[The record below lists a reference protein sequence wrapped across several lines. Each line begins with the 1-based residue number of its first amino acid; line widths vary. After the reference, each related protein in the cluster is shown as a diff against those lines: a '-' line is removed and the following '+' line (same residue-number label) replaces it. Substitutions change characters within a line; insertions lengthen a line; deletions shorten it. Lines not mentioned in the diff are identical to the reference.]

1 VWHLTSEAN
10 FYFLIFTFDFA
21 IMCGIA
27 GVINSGLGRGE
38 LERIL
43 TEMQQ
48 QLHHRGPDDRG
59 LFISCD
65 GKTGLVNTRLAIL
78 DLSSAGRQPMASADG
93 RYRIVL
99 NGEIYN
105 FQTLRAELEAKG
117 ETFLSHSDTEVVLK
131 MYERYGPDCVQELEG
146 MFALAIWDE
155 QEQVCFLARDPLG
168 IKPLYYYET
177 NGEIWFASE
186 LKTLLG
192 TSPVPRRLCLEA
204 ASGYL
209 LFGAVPEPL
218 TLVENVHALPAGHH
232 LVCKN
237 GRVRLTKYWDIQFG
251 DEPVAE
257 AEAIE
262 LVRDALEES
271 VGRHLVSDVPVGV
284 FLSGGIDS
292 TALVALASLHAGNE
306 VRTFCISFDDPK
318 FDEGNIAART
328 AQHFGA
334 QHSDWRLD
342 SATAKKLLA
351 NFLKCS
357 DQPSIDGF
365 NTFCV
370 SRLAHEAGL
379 KVVLSGLGGDE
390 VFGGYGSFMRVPQM
404 VRTCRWLNL
413 LWPLRSAAGGI
424 LQARYSSARIA
435 RLGCYLQGAPTTA
448 AAYWSMRGIF
458 TPHEVQAL
466 LQRYAGRDGQLP
478 PEISFHVPFQPTLE
492 DEVSYL
498 ELTRYMRNQLLRDS
512 DVMSMACSLELR
524 VAFIDRKFIEKIQRI
539 PAALRLAGGKKILL
553 DAVPEVPAWVRQ
565 RPKQG
570 FTFPFKDWV
579 TGEWHDVFERI
590 ETESPVPLK
599 SWYRRWCLFA
609 LDTFVQVN
617 GIGTVP
623 GAEGSQPIAV
633 RQSFAMK

>member
-1 VWHLTSEAN
+1 
-10 FYFLIFTFDFA
+10 
-21 IMCGIA
+21 MCGIA
-27 GVINSGLGRGE
+27 GVINSGLDRGK

-43 TEMQQ
+43 TGMQH

-78 DLSSAGRQPMASADG
+78 DLSSAGHQPMASADE

-105 FQTLRAELEAKG
+105 FQTLRAELEGKG
-117 ETFLSHSDTEVVLK
+117 ETFRSHSDTEVVLK
-131 MYERYGPDCVQELEG
+131 MYERYGPDSVRELEG

-155 QEQVCFLARDPLG
+155 QEQTCFLARDPLG

-177 NGEIWFASE
+177 NGATWFASE

-192 TSPVPRRLCLEA
+192 TSLVPRRLSLEA
-204 ASGYL
+204 VAGYL

-218 TLVENVHALPAGHH
+218 TLVENVRALPAGHH
-232 LVCKN
+232 LLWKY
-237 GRVRLTKYWDIQFG
+237 GRVRLTKYWDIQFD
-251 DEPVAE
+251 DEPIPE
-257 AEAIE
+257 ADAIE
-262 LVRDALEES
+262 LVRNALQES
-271 VGRHLVSDVPVGV
+271 VGRHLVSDVPVGI

-292 TALVALASLHAGNE
+292 TALVALASLHASNE
-306 VRTFCISFDDPK
+306 LRTFCISFDDPK
-318 FDEGNIAART
+318 FDEGSIAART

-365 NTFCV
+365 NSFCV
-370 SRLAHEAGL
+370 SRLAHDAGL

-390 VFGGYGSFMRVPQM
+390 VFGGYRSFRRVPQM
-404 VRTCRWLNL
+404 VHTSRWLNP
-413 LWPLRSAAGGI
+413 LWPLRAVAGEI
-424 LQARYSSARIA
+424 LQTRYSSPRIG
-435 RLGCYLQGAPTTA
+435 RLGCFLQEAPTTC
-448 AAYWSMRGIF
+448 AAYWCMRGIF
-458 TPHEVQAL
+458 TPYEVRAL
-466 LQRYAGRDGQLP
+466 LGRYGGGDGQLAP
-478 PEISFHVPFQPTLE
+478 QIAFHVPSQPTLE

-512 DVMSMACSLELR
+512 DVMSMAWSLELR
-524 VAFIDRKFIEKIQRI
+524 VPFVDRKFVETMQRI
-539 PAALRLAGGKKILL
+539 PAAVRLARGKKILL
-553 DAVPEVPAWVRQ
+553 DAVPEIPAWVRE

-570 FTFPFKDWV
+570 FTFPFKDWI
-579 TGEWHDVFERI
+579 TDEWHDVFERV

-599 SWYRRWCLFA
+599 SWYRRWCLLA
-609 LDTFVQVN
+609 LDTFIQGN
-617 GIGTVP
+617 RIDTVH
-623 GAEGSQPIAV
+623 GAEDRPATRAMQT
-633 RQSFAMK
+633 FAIK

>member
-1 VWHLTSEAN
+1 
-10 FYFLIFTFDFA
+10 
-21 IMCGIA
+21 MCGI
-27 GVINSGLGRGE
+27 GGIINSGLGRDAVE
-38 LERIL
+38 QKLL
-43 TEMQQ
+43 AMQRC
-48 QLHHRGPDDRG
+48 LHHRGPDDRG

-78 DLSSAGRQPMASADG
+78 DLSSAGHQPMVSADE

-105 FQTLRAELEAKG
+105 FQALRGELEAKG
-117 ETFLSHSDTEVVLK
+117 ETFLSHSDTEVVLR
-131 MYERYGPDCVQELEG
+131 MYQRYGPDCVREFEG

-155 QEQVCFLARDPLG
+155 RERVCFLARDPLG

-177 NGEIWFASE
+177 NGAIWFASE

-192 TSPVPRRLCLEA
+192 TSLVPRRLSSEA
-204 ASGYL
+204 VSGYL

-218 TLVENVHALPAGHH
+218 TLVENVYALPAGHH
-232 LVCKN
+232 LLCKD
-237 GRVRLTKYWDIQFG
+237 GRARLTKYWDIQFG
-251 DEPVAE
+251 DEPIPE
-257 AEAIE
+257 AEAVE
-262 LVRDALEES
+262 LVRDALDES
-271 VGRHLVSDVPVGV
+271 IRRHLVSDVPVGI

-292 TALVALASLHAGNE
+292 TALVALASRHAGNE
-306 VRTFCISFDDPK
+306 LRTFCISFDDPK

-334 QHSDWRLD
+334 QHTDWRLD

-365 NTFCV
+365 NSFCV
-370 SRLAHEAGL
+370 SRLAHEAEL

-390 VFGGYGSFMRVPQM
+390 VFGGYGSFRRVPQM
-404 VRTCRWLNL
+404 VRSCRWLNL

-424 LQARYSSARIA
+424 LKIAYSSSRLA

-466 LQRYAGRDGQLP
+466 LQRYAGWDRQLAP
-478 PEISFHVPFQPTLE
+478 QISFHVSSQPTIE

-512 DVMSMACSLELR
+512 DVMSMAWSLELR
-524 VAFIDRKFIEKIQRI
+524 VPFVDRKFIETMERI

-553 DAVPEVPAWVRQ
+553 DAVPEIPAWVRE

-579 TGEWHDVFERI
+579 TREWHDVFERI

-609 LDTFVQVN
+609 LDKFVQAN
-617 GIGTVP
+617 GISTVP
-623 GAEGSQPIAV
+623 GAEDSEAIIRRPN
-633 RQSFAMK
+633 FAMK